1 MSDTDPTAAPSTV
14 GMTDAQGAA
23 GASDATEPRAWASA
37 WGATAVV
44 RPAAPTVDAHTHLM
58 VPAAA
63 ELVAPHVKPEADPRT
78 FYSSAETTALN
89 AAFYR
94 EAKER
99 FTDPAARLRDMDAM
113 GIDVQM
119 VAVSPLQY
127 YYWADEALAE
137 RVAALQNEHIAEVVA
152 AAPKRF
158 SGVATLPLAHPHAA
172 VAEARRVASS
182 FGFRAVQ
189 FGADVAGLDL
199 DEPRFEPVWDALE
212 ELGLVVILH
221 PAGFTEARRLTDY
234 YLVNVIGMPLSSTLA
249 VTRMILGGV
258 LERHR
263 GLRLLVVHGGG
274 YLTSYAARTD
284 HAFRHRPELRHHI
297 DRLPS
302 EYLREIHVDTTV
314 FDPEI
319 VARLVRD
326 HGSDRVHLGTDY
338 PFDMGETDPLAL
350 IAAAGLAQDDHLAV
364 VGGNSARLFGLA
376 R

>member
-1 MSDTDPTAAPSTV
+1 MNGIHGARASEIEV
-14 GMTDAQGAA
+14 AA
-23 GASDATEPRAWASA
+23 GGPVATEPSAWASA
-37 WGATAVV
+37 WGATAVD
-44 RPAAPTVDAHTHLM
+44 RPAIQTVDVHTHLM

-63 ELVAPHVKPEADPRT
+63 ELVAPHLKPEADPRT
-78 FYSSAETTALN
+78 FYSSSETTALN
-89 AAFYR
+89 AEFYR
-94 EAKER
+94 VARER
-99 FTDPAARLRDMDAM
+99 FTVPAMRLHDMDAM

-127 YYWADEALAE
+127 YYWADESLAS
-137 RVAALQNEHIAEVVA
+137 RVAALQNEQIAEVVA
-152 AAPKRF
+152 AAPTRF
-158 SGVATLPLAHPHAA
+158 AGVATLPLAHPRAA
-172 VAEARRVASS
+172 VEEARRVASS

-199 DEPRFEPVWDALE
+199 DEPRFEPVWEALE

-258 LERHR
+258 FERHP
-263 GLRLLVVHGGG
+263 GLKLLVVHGGG

-319 VARLVRD
+319 VMRLVRD
-326 HGSDRVHLGTDY
+326 HGADRVHLGTDY

-350 IAAAGLAQDDHLAV
+350 IAGAGLAQDDHHAV
-364 VGGNSARLFGLA
+364 AGGNAARLFGLTL
-376 R
+376 